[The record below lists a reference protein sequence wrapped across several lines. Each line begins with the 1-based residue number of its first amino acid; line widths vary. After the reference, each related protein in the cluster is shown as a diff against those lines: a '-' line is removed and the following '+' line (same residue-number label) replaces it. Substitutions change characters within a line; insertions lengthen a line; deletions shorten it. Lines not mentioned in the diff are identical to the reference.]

1 MKNKKPL
8 LIVVGGLLIFLVIY
22 LFSGPGSDDPRIS
35 GGTYQNF
42 SSGAFLQLDDDGR
55 FTLWVSDKTQKPNDK
70 GHYRIVKLFTGSWD
84 TEVIDEDLNDWLRDR
99 FENDDF
105 LELLKRD
112 NIKFANLLVNC
123 VEGDVVYQF
132 DNFEVVCKENSDD
145 ALAACE
151 RINQQLSSALTWTRS
166 PAKVGFIRESE
177 PNYLYFQLTMDFLGN
192 KSEVLEDKFAFRFR
206 KVDKR
211 ELQKRI
217 EESSKGGW
225 ETREPEDSQSASSNQ
240 PERSSENPSS
250 HESGGTSPDPKS
262 NGIVIVD
269 DYVGGGVEATAS
281 STVEILYTA
290 TLADGTEFDKV
301 DDRTSPYRMA
311 PSGDVLVGLKQGV
324 VGMRVGGKRRITIP
338 PALAFGSKGMGTA
351 VPPDA
356 TVVYSVEL
364 VKVSGS

>member
-1 MKNKKPL
+1 MNNKKPL
-8 LIVVGGLLIFLVIY
+8 LIVVGGLLIFLVLY
-22 LFSGPGSDDPRIS
+22 LFSGPGSDVPSIR
-35 GGTYQNF
+35 GGTYQNL

-84 TEVIDEDLNDWLRDR
+84 TEVIDEDLNDWIRDR

-123 VEGDVVYQF
+123 VEGDIVYKF
-132 DNFEVVCKENSDD
+132 DRFEVVCKENSDD

-151 RINQQLSSALTWTRS
+151 RINQQLSSAVTWTRA

-177 PNYLYFQLTMDFLGN
+177 PSYLYFQLTMDFLGN

-206 KVDKR
+206 KVDKSDL
-211 ELQKRI
+211 EKRI

-225 ETREPEDSQSASSNQ
+225 EPREPDESQSDSSDRPESANQ
-240 PERSSENPSS
+240 NPSS
-250 HESGGTSPDPKS
+250 NERGGTSRVPKS
-262 NGIVIVD
+262 DGLIVVD

-311 PSGDVLVGLKQGV
+311 PSDDVLVGLKQGV
-324 VGMRVGGKRRITIP
+324 AGMRVGGKRRITIP
-338 PALAFGSKGMGTA
+338 PGLAFGSKGMGSA

-364 VKVSGS
+364 IKVSGS